1 MQSITERHDFILK
14 RLRSRGHV
22 EVSELSEE
30 LEVSEVT
37 IRKDL
42 RALEE
47 RGHLNRTYGGA
58 TTREP
63 YTPFIDKEQAGVVSP
78 EKRRIAEAA
87 AALVGPGQAVLLGA
101 GSTID
106 EVACHLPDGLGL
118 TVVTSALPVALRL
131 ARQPGTEVLALGG
144 LVRAGTTSV
153 VGPYAEAMLRGHAC
167 DLLFMGVD
175 GFDPTYGLTAAGE
188 LEASLNQAMM
198 EVARET
204 IVVTE
209 STKFG
214 HRGFRR
220 VCDVA
225 AVDRVVTDARVDEEM
240 VEALRARGVHVQV
253 VE

>member
-1 MQSITERHDFILK
+1 MYSITERHDFILK
-14 RLRSRGHV
+14 RLHSHGHV
-22 EVSELSEE
+22 EVSDLSED

-42 RALEE
+42 RTLEE
-47 RGHLNRTYGGA
+47 RGLLNRTYGGA
-58 TTREP
+58 TTRS
-63 YTPFIDKEQAGVVSP
+63 PFVAEGQAGTASP

-87 AALVGPGQAVLLGA
+87 AALVDPGQAVLLGA

-106 EVACHLPDGLGL
+106 EVACQLPEGLGL

-144 LVRAGTTSV
+144 LVRSGTTSV

-175 GFDPTYGLTAAGE
+175 GFDPDYGLTAAGE

-198 EVARET
+198 AVARET

-214 HRGFRR
+214 RRGFRR
-220 VCDVA
+220 VCDVE
-225 AVDRVVTDARVDEEM
+225 AVDRVVTDARADAET
-240 VEALRARGVHVQV
+240 VEALRARGVQVHV